1 MVFQIQ
7 LFLIHGFYNVVA
19 PCLHGVGLYKSRKN
33 SCSSKTMQHIKTRLV
48 PLHWQGPVHSID
60 TGIVDL
66 MCSRGC
72 PQWKTTKIWCLF
84 IEGATHSRYEWHS
97 RQLWGQT
104 SGMQQQGL
112 VASRWY
118 KNLAKRCFIE
128 GTENDI
134 RKKMIRSR
142 LSNVSDCHVKSQLA
156 LAGTVT
162 LAPFFSC
169 QIQYTQPLFLWYN
182 RLSAWLISPC
192 VSVQLFVVSEYRS
205 LTL

>member
-1 MVFQIQ
+1 M
-7 LFLIHGFYNVVA
+7 VA

-33 SCSSKTMQHIKTRLV
+33 SCSSKTTQRIKTRLV

-66 MCSRGC
+66 MCTGGVHSEKPRKFGV
-72 PQWKTTKIWCLF
+72 CLLR
-84 IEGATHSRYEWHS
+84 ERPTQDMSGTLRHS